1 MNKSILSKVVIF
13 VAGAAVGSVVTWK
26 LIETKYKQIAD
37 EEIASVKEVFS
48 KRNEET
54 KTEEP
59 VEEEDEEDDIVMPNH
74 KPDLSEYKEL
84 VKSYGYNNKEEEE
97 EVNDDMDIAPYVIK
111 PEAFGD
117 DDYETVSL
125 TMYADGI
132 VTDEYDVRLD
142 DEEIEDLIGK
152 ESLTHFGE
160 YEDDSVF
167 VRNESRQTDYEIL
180 ADERNYF
187 DLYPQEVEE

>member
-1 MNKSILSKVVIF
+1 MNKSILSKIVIF
-13 VAGAAVGSVVTWK
+13 ASGAAVGSVVTWK

-48 KRNEET
+48 KRNEKT
-54 KTEEP
+54 KTEEQI
-59 VEEEDEEDDIVMPNH
+59 DEEDDEDDDVVIPNH

-84 VKSYGYNNKEEEE
+84 VKSYGYNNEEKE
-97 EVNDDMDIAPYVIK
+97 EVNDMPVAPYVIEPDK
-111 PEAFGD
+111 FGD
-117 DDYETVSL
+117 DDYGTISL

-132 VTDEYDVRLD
+132 VTDECDVRLD
-142 DEEIEDLIGK
+142 DEEIEELIGK
-152 ESLTHFGE
+152 ESLNHFGE

-167 VRNESRQTDYEIL
+167 VRNEERRTDYEIL
-180 ADERNYF
+180 ADERNYY

>member
-59 VEEEDEEDDIVMPNH
+59 VEEEDDIVMPNH

-84 VKSYGYNNKEEEE
+84 VKSYGYNNEEKE
-97 EVNDDMDIAPYVIK
+97 EVNDNMDIEPYVIK

-167 VRNESRQTDYEIL
+167 VRNESRQTDYQIL